1 MISVGISQK
10 ELGESDAEMFKILPR
25 DWNLKPIL
33 SIFTQKWA
41 SVDMNWGPPPQ
52 PTPLTIPTLR

>member
-41 SVDMNWGPPPQ
+41 SVDVCRTGGIEPPNLPD
-52 PTPLTIPTLR
+52 L